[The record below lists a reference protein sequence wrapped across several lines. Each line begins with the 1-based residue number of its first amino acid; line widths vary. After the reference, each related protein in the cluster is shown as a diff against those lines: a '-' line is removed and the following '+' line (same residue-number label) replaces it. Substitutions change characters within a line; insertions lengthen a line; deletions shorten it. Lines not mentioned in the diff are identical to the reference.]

1 VFRGDKVRFWHDSWL
16 GNMPLRIQFDSLFQI
31 CEDQEALVEE
41 VWNGDDWDL
50 SSRRSLSGTLIGE
63 WQLLRGLLE
72 EVSLDISRGDEV
84 KWVLDKSQVFQPG
97 GYWVFSRPSTYN
109 ISNQGTRDMQDNQLA
124 MDDMS
129 NKLRW
134 TKVYEEGTISVW
146 RKPSCHLHCDQ
157 EANVKLLGLPPLCI
171 GEDPDSAWYANI
183 SICI

>member
-1 VFRGDKVRFWHDSWL
+1 
-16 GNMPLRIQFDSLFQI
+16 
-31 CEDQEALVEE
+31 
-41 VWNGDDWDL
+41 
-50 SSRRSLSGTLIGE
+50 
-63 WQLLRGLLE
+63 
-72 EVSLDISRGDEV
+72 
-84 KWVLDKSQVFQPG
+84 
-97 GYWVFSRPSTYN
+97 
-109 ISNQGTRDMQDNQLA
+109 

-183 SICI
+183 SMCIRSKTLTQVTAKPNDSYFWRGLMHIKDEVLANGSFDIKDGTNMRF